1 MSWKNLKQL
10 SLADSLTCEH
20 EALTELDD
28 INELMDWEDIEHLL
42 GDIHAKRRGN
52 TAWPPLFMFKALLL
66 QCWYNLS
73 DPKLERLLVRD
84 LLFRRFVG
92 LSLADSVPDH
102 SSIWRFRQLLEK
114 QGLMDSLLAE
124 INRQLSSK
132 GVYIRAGEISI
143 VDKVNGVARESALG
157 YASVIQA
164 QRNRPNKDK
173 DGHNTQDPEAGWN
186 VKQGSDGKRKS
197 TYGFKAH
204 ANVDEDGF
212 IKATAFTAGN
222 VHDSNHFTDLLS
234 GKETEVYAD
243 SAYKSKKHDDWLEDH
258 HVDNKVIE
266 RAYRNT
272 PLTPEQKKKN
282 QRNSGTRCTVE
293 RVFGVLKLHYGMG
306 QARYLGLARNSIR
319 FGVMCLAYNLRR
331 GANINKSC
339 ETSHYS
345 CA

>member
-1 MSWKNLKQL
+1 L
-10 SLADSLTCEH
+10 SL
-20 EALTELDD
+20 
-28 INELMDWEDIEHLL
+28 
-42 GDIHAKRRGN
+42 
-52 TAWPPLFMFKALLL
+52 
-66 QCWYNLS
+66 S
-73 DPKLERLLVRD
+73 DN
-84 LLFRRFVG
+84 
-92 LSLADSVPDH
+92 VPDH

-114 QGLMDSLLAE
+114 QGLTASLLAE
-124 INRQLSSK
+124 INRQLSIQ
-132 GVYIRAGEISI
+132 GFYIRAGEISI

-157 YASVIQA
+157 HASVIQA
-164 QRNRPNKDK
+164 QRNRPNKNK
-173 DGHNTQDPEAGWN
+173 DGNNTQDPEAGWN

-204 ANVDEDGF
+204 IYVDEDGF

-222 VHDSNHFTDLLS
+222 VHESNHFTDLLS

-272 PLTPEQKKKN
+272 PLTPKQKKKN

-306 QARYLGLARNSIR
+306 QPVTWGWLVIAFAS
-319 FGVMCLAYNLRR
+319 V
-331 GANINKSC
+331 
-339 ETSHYS
+339 
-345 CA
+345 

>member
-1 MSWKNLKQL
+1 MAWKNLTQL
-10 SLADSLTCEH
+10 SLADSLTSKH

-28 INELMDWEDIEHLL
+28 INELMDWEAIEHLL

-52 TAWPPLFMFKALLL
+52 SAWPPIFMFKALLL
-66 QCWYNLS
+66 QSWYSLS

-84 LLFRRFVG
+84 LFFRRFVG

-102 SSIWRFRQLLEK
+102 SSIWRFRQLLGK
-114 QGLMDSLLAE
+114 QGLMAALLVE
-124 INRQLSSK
+124 INRQL
-132 GVYIRAGEISI
+132 GIQGLYIRAGEISI
-143 VDKVNGVARESALG
+143 ID
-157 YASVIQA
+157 ASVIQA
-164 QRNRPNKDK
+164 QRNRPNKGK
-173 DGHNTQDPEAGWN
+173 DGNNTQDPEASWN

-222 VHDSNHFTDLLS
+222 VHDSNNFTDLLS
-234 GKETEVYAD
+234 GKESEVYAD

-258 HVDNKVIE
+258 HIDNKVVE

-282 QRNSGTRCTVE
+282 QRNSGTRCTFE
-293 RVFGVLKLHYGMG
+293 RVFGVLKLHYRMG
-306 QARYLGLARNSIR
+306 QYRYLGLARNRIR

-331 GANINKSC
+331 GANIKKSC